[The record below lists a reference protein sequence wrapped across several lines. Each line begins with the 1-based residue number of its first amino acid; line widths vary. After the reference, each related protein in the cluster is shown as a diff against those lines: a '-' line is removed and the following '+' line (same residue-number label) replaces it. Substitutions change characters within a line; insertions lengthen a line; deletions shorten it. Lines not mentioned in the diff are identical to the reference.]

1 LTVEAQPAV
10 ASQLAPARTGAIL
23 AVALLVVSAILALGE
38 LRYQTCI
45 QKAEAEF
52 PAVPVSAFSGRATGP
67 VKVSF
72 VKERADAVNG
82 CGRL

>member
-1 LTVEAQPAV
+1 VEARAV
-10 ASQLAPARTGAIL
+10 SANQLARIRTGAIV
-23 AVALLVVSAILALGE
+23 AVVLLVIAALLSVGE
-38 LRYQTCI
+38 MRYRTCI
-45 QKAEAEF
+45 EKAETEF

-72 VKERADAVNG
+72 VKERADAVND